1 MSGSEPRLR
10 DALHLLPGME
20 GIEGAGVR
28 IRRYI
33 GGPTLD
39 HLDPFMLLDEFR
51 SADPRDYE
59 AGFPTHP
66 HRGFQTL
73 TYMVEGRFRHED
85 STGSRST
92 IRDGGL
98 QWMNAGS
105 GILHSEMP
113 AMSDGRLW
121 GYQLWLNAPAR
132 EKWSDPF
139 YRNFRAREVLRPAT
153 QPRFA
158 PERERRGPKE
168 SDVRERLLAGG
179 EQENHARY
187 PVIYED
193 VRLKAGTSFQRK
205 VPAEMNGFLVVA
217 DGEIAFGPRKIQVP
231 ARTMAVFGPGDAV
244 ALDAVQDSVVLLAAA
259 PPLRE
264 PVARWGPF
272 VMSNRAEI
280 AQAIEDYQSGRLVK
294 RKAEER

>member
-1 MSGSEPRLR
+1 MADSEHRLR
-10 DALHLLPGME
+10 DALHVLPGME
-20 GIEGAGVR
+20 GVEGAGVR

-33 GGPTLD
+33 GSPMLD
-39 HLDPFMLLDEFR
+39 HLDPFMLLDEIR
-51 SADPRDYE
+51 RDDPRDYE

-73 TYMVEGRFRHED
+73 EGKFRHED

-92 IRDGGL
+92 LTSGGL

-105 GILHSEMP
+105 GVLHSEMP
-113 AMSDGRLW
+113 EKRDGELW
-121 GYQLWLNAPAR
+121 GYQIWLNAPAR

-139 YRNFRAREVLRPAT
+139 YRNFRAREV
-153 QPRFA
+153 
-158 PERERRGPKE
+158 REDE
-168 SDVRERLLAGG
+168 VRERLLAGG
-179 EQENHARY
+179 EQENHAHY

-193 VRLKAGTSFQRK
+193 VRLRQGASFHRE

-217 DGEIAFGPRKIQVP
+217 DGEIALGP
-231 ARTMAVFGPGDAV
+231 ARTVVPERHVAVLGPGDAV
-244 ALDAVQDSVVLLAAA
+244 SFEAARDSAVLFAAA

-272 VMSNRAEI
+272 VMNSRAEI
-280 AQAIEDYQSGRLVK
+280 AQAVEDYQSGRLVK
-294 RKAEER
+294 KRAQEV